1 MTLNDYNTAVAER
14 LLAAITRF
22 EAGTLTLADVHAA
35 VHSAAPLFENDGSG
49 VAEATRLAEADLEEI
64 RFTVLLDEQRPAAV
78 FRLDALR
85 TAIVGAA
92 QPPPS

>member
-1 MTLNDYNTAVAER
+1 LLTYTPQCTAQ
-14 LLAAITRF
+14 LPSSKT
-22 EAGTLTLADVHAA
+22 T
-35 VHSAAPLFENDGSG
+35 GSG
-49 VAEATRLAEADLEEI
+49 VAEATRRAEADLEEI

-92 QPPPS
+92 QPPPFLDRWLRLMRYASG